1 MAYFFGPPCVTG
13 NITAM
18 SHINTYTKHNTD
30 DCFINSNMTLKR
42 QWLRSGPRTAF
53 ARKCYHIELKNSVTL
68 FDSNTKFQQVYFLKP
83 GLILSIAQVAASQKS
98 SGKLT

>member
-1 MAYFFGPPCVTG
+1 
-13 NITAM
+13 
-18 SHINTYTKHNTD
+18 
-30 DCFINSNMTLKR
+30 MTLKR